1 MKTIVK
7 TSTVVAIALGSML
20 TADLLLF
27 LPDADA
33 IYGTRRRAHRRG
45 VVVGYSAGA
54 ASASSAS
61 SQQQATSSQQQT
73 TTTQQQ
79 AATTQQQAPAAAP
92 APAPAPAPQPAASGE
107 PLPLGT
113 TVSALPGGCVS
124 TPVGG
129 TEYQK
134 CGANY
139 YRAAFQGNN
148 LVYVTVQPPQ

>member
-1 MKTIVK
+1 MKTIIK
-7 TSTVVAIALGSML
+7 ISLVAIALGSML
-20 TADLLLF
+20 IADVLLL
-27 LPDADA
+27 LPEADA

-54 ASASSAS
+54 ASGSSAS
-61 SQQQATSSQQQT
+61 SQQQATSSQQQA

-79 AATTQQQAPAAAP
+79 QAPAQQPAPAAP
-92 APAPAPAPQPAASGE
+92 APAAQPAAAGGA
-107 PLPLGT
+107 LPLGT
-113 TVSALPGGCVS
+113 TVSTLPGGCVA
-124 TPVGG
+124 TPIGG